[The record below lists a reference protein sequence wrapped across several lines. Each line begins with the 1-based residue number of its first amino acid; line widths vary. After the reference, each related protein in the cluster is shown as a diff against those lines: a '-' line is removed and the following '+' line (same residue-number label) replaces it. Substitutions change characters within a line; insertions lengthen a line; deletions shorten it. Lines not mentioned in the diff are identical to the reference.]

1 MKTHTDKVPKE
12 ISEDKAYLTE
22 QLQIIQTAC
31 RNYDDRAI
39 FAAFDRLKEKQW
51 KPKTA
56 AAIEEIRD
64 MLFLDSN
71 FVKTAELA
79 RALAVVAAWK

>member
-1 MKTHTDKVPKE
+1 MKTYTEKAPKE
-12 ISEDKAYLTE
+12 ISEDTAYLTE
-22 QLQIIQTAC
+22 QLQIIETAC
-31 RNYDDRAI
+31 RNYDDRAA

-56 AAIEEIRD
+56 VAIEEIRD

-79 RALAVVAAWK
+79 RALVVIAAWK